1 MKEELALTQCFG
13 MRQNQRQSITEG
25 DTIFKEEGNTLTI
38 VIRERYQ
45 SILDGTLNSLLF
57 VHLRTENGI
66 EVSGHI
72 DLIQRYECLIY
83 SLPNSGFMTIPNF
96 KST

>member
-1 MKEELALTQCFG
+1 MKEELALTQCYG
-13 MRQNQRQSITEG
+13 IGWNQRECISER
-25 DTIFKEEGNTLTI
+25 DTIFKEAGNTLTK
-38 VIRERYQ
+38 VIQERYQ
-45 SILDGTLNSLLF
+45 SILIGNLNSLPF
-57 VHLRTENGI
+57 VHLKTENGI